1 MCVEN
6 QSLQWGRQMVGHGGR
21 FSAIQVCCPALGVR
35 PFSPDDLIDTFGA
48 SMTTP
53 DHTPAPEAVATEEA
67 TDKKSAIPAFSFPFK
82 PGELLQAK
90 TKDSLYYKK
99 NGKSDHTKIPG
110 AAPHG
115 TRKSMGKR

>member
-1 MCVEN
+1 
-6 QSLQWGRQMVGHGGR
+6 MVGHGGR
-21 FSAIQVCCPALGVR
+21 FSAIQVCCPALGAC

-67 TDKKSAIPAFSFPFK
+67 TDKKSVIPAFSFPFK

-90 TKDSLYYKK
+90 TQDSLYYKK